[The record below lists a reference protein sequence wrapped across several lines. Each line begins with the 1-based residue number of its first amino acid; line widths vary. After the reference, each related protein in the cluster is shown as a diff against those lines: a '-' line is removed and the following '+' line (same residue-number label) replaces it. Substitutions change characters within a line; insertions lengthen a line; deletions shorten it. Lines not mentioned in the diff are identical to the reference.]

1 MRKVIPILF
10 LVWLTILLAAFF
22 IVQKPSW
29 ASIVLGVIHLFVTI
43 MFWVLFVSTS
53 ATLGY
58 FVLSKLSNSI
68 QKTIFSIGL
77 GMGLLGVIGFLL
89 VAIGINNRWLLL
101 FILLAILTFT
111 QQYIL
116 VFFQNLN
123 DLYKITLQ
131 STKFAPWWIPVFSI
145 ILFSLSFLLALA
157 PPIESFDGL
166 LYHLTVPEWWLRDS
180 GIQLINMPH
189 YWFPSLMEGMFVWS
203 MAFGLDSTPQ
213 LIHFTFGVLTL
224 SLIFNWTF
232 RLFGARAAWWSVA
245 IGLSMPSLFWLSAW
259 AYTDLGLAFYS
270 IATLVSLSNWKKETN
285 HIWLIL
291 SGIFC
296 GFAMGIKYTAFI
308 LPVVCC
314 LIVIWWRRPN
324 LQQISKSLLIF
335 IAFSLLSGGVWY
347 LRNLI
352 WMGNPVYPFVFGG
365 PFWDSFRAN
374 WYTGAGSG
382 IGLDVLELILL
393 PFVTTLG
400 FRDEN
405 FFDGRIGPFYL
416 IFLPLVIFS
425 IWKIY
430 KSKAKQF
437 NDTFLITSFG
447 FLSIVFWVFG
457 VIQTHHLMQA
467 RLLFPALLVLLP
479 LFAKSILF
487 VESLELPKIKIRFV
501 FSTIFAL
508 VVFAFTLDFALLV
521 FVRNPILANMGVETR
536 QSYTQRLNSS
546 YAELLGL
553 TEQTPQDAYIYLL
566 NEPRSYGIKR
576 LVQPDPI
583 NDNLAHDFYL
593 YPTNEEVFSAWKQKG
608 YTYVIVRFFV
618 FDEAYENQHLSAR
631 FEELRQ
637 MLIEL
642 DKTEEYILFEI
653 P

>member
-1 MRKVIPILF
+1 MRKVKPFLF
-10 LVWLTILLAAFF
+10 LLWLTILLAAFF
-22 IVQKPSW
+22 IVQKPIW
-29 ASIVLGVIHLFVTI
+29 ASIVLGLSHLFATI
-43 MFWVLFVSTS
+43 LFWVLIVSTS

-58 FVLSKLSNSI
+58 FVLSKLSNSN
-68 QKTIFSIGL
+68 QKIIFSVGM
-77 GMGLLGVIGFLL
+77 GMGLLGLLGFLL
-89 VAIGINNRWLLL
+89 VVFGITNRWFLL
-101 FILLAILTFT
+101 FILFAILIFT
-111 QQYIL
+111 KQYIPL
-116 VFFQNLN
+116 FYQSLH
-123 DLYKITLQ
+123 DLYKTTLH
-131 STKFAPWWIPVFSI
+131 STKFAPRWIPVFSI
-145 ILFSLSFLLALA
+145 LLFLLSFMLALA
-157 PPIESFDGL
+157 PPVEAFDGL
-166 LYHLTVPEWWLRDS
+166 LYHLSIPDWWLRDS

-232 RLFGARAAWWSVA
+232 SLFGARAAWWSVA

-270 IATLVSLSNWKKETN
+270 IAALLSLSNLKKEPN
-285 HIWLIL
+285 NIWLIL

-296 GFAMGIKYTAFI
+296 GFAMGVKYTAFI

-314 LIVIWWRRPN
+314 FTLIWWQRPR
-324 LQQISKSLLIF
+324 LQQISKSLFIF
-335 IAFSLLSGGVWY
+335 VTFSLLSGGVWY

-365 PFWDSFRAN
+365 PFWDSFRAD
-374 WYTGAGSG
+374 WYTNAGSG

-405 FFDGRIGPFYL
+405 FFDGRMGPFYL
-416 IFLPLVIFS
+416 ILFPVMVFVV
-425 IWKIY
+425 WKVY
-430 KSKAKQF
+430 KTKSKRML
-437 NDTFLITSFG
+437 DTFIISLFG
-447 FLSIVFWVFG
+447 LANIVFWVFG

-467 RLLFPALLVLLP
+467 RLLFPALLALLP
-479 LFAKSILF
+479 LFAKSILY
-487 VESLELPKIKIRFV
+487 VESLEFPKIKFRFV

-521 FVRNPILANMGVETR
+521 FVRNPILANMGLETR

-546 YAELLGL
+546 YAQLLELK
-553 TEQTPQDAYIYLL
+553 EQTPQDAYIYLI
-566 NEPRSYGIKR
+566 NEPRSYGINR

-583 NDNLAHDFYL
+583 NDNLSHDFYL
-593 YPTNEEVFSAWKQKG
+593 YSTNTELIREWKKIG
-608 YTYVIVRFFV
+608 YTHVLVRSFV
-618 FDEAYENQHLSAR
+618 FEETNENQHLLTR
-631 FEELRQ
+631 LIELRQ
-637 MLIEL
+637 MLIEI
-642 DKTEEYILFEI
+642 DKTEEYILFQI